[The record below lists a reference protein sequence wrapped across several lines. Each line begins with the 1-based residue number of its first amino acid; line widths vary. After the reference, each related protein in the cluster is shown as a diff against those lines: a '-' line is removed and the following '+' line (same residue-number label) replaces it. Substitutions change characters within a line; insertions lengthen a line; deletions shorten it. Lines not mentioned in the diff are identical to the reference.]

1 MRDCVWPSSNFFTN
15 LIFIGSFKAKNGMKY
30 LSVGTQIL
38 DKWTSNFNKLKIMH
52 LNRCRKKYS
61 EKSEQNK
68 LYENLHIQESQ
79 GKKP

>member
-1 MRDCVWPSSNFFTN
+1 M
-15 LIFIGSFKAKNGMKY
+15 
-30 LSVGTQIL
+30 GTQIL